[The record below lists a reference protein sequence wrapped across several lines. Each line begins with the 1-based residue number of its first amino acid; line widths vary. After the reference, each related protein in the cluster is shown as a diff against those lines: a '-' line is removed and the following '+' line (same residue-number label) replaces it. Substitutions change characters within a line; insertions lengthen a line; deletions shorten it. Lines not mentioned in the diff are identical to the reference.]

1 MEGGISMSPSLAV
14 TLAAALVLSG
24 GAAAAQNASP
34 QLLTLSCSGCHGA
47 GGRSPGQIPALYGR
61 NAESLAQ
68 ALREFRADQ
77 RPATVMNRIARGY
90 SDAEIDAVA
99 REIAT
104 TWR

>member
-1 MEGGISMSPSLAV
+1 MIPMRVVATAAFVLACA
-14 TLAAALVLSG
+14 LALPVPAG
-24 GAAAAQNASP
+24 AQNADP
-34 QLLTLSCSGCHGA
+34 RLLSLSCSGCHGA
-47 GGRSPGQIPALYGR
+47 GGRAQVPMPRLFGR
-61 NAESLAQ
+61 SADMIAQ

-104 TWR
+104 NWR

>member
-1 MEGGISMSPSLAV
+1 MKPVFATALAG
-14 TLAAALVLSG
+14 ALVLL
-24 GAAAAQNASP
+24 GAAAEAQNASP

-47 GGRSPGQIPALYGR
+47 NGRSPGQIPPLYGR
-61 NAESLAQ
+61 SIEALAQ

-77 RPATVMNRIARGY
+77 RPATVMNRIAKGY